1 MPCNCAD
8 HLKMPAKI
16 RAGDGT
22 FNAFLTKFI
31 AINRSGLGFVGLEE
45 LAAYFASLAAANR
58 STSSNS
64 TGSAG
69 SRVPTAASSG
79 AGFAPTTPA
88 TPLSKSGSGIRRLG
102 KVKSGQA
109 G

>member
-1 MPCNCAD
+1 
-8 HLKMPAKI
+8 MPAKVK
-16 RAGDGT
+16 AGDGT
-22 FNAFLTKFI
+22 FDAFLAKFI

-45 LAAYFASLAAANR
+45 LAAHFIHLAAANR
-58 STSSNS
+58 SNS

-88 TPLSKSGSGIRRLG
+88 TPLSKSVSGIRRLG
-102 KVKSGQA
+102 KAKSGQA
-109 G
+109 E